1 MKEISLIDTT
11 TFESHLD
18 GLIGMMAIMA
28 IAQREELFK
37 KSWGN
42 IVELVNTR
50 EDLTLEEKQGV
61 LKDAET
67 NLGERV
73 NGFVESRKE
82 KEDKGTYLFGYHDN

>member
-1 MKEISLIDTT
+1 MKTVSLIDTS

-18 GLIGMMAIMA
+18 GLIGMAAIMG
-28 IAQREELFK
+28 IAQRFELYK
-37 KSWGN
+37 DAWRN

-50 EDLTLEEKQGV
+50 EDLTLEEKEGV

-73 NGFVESRKE
+73 NGFVESRKA
-82 KEDKGTYLFGYHDN
+82 KGYFKK